1 MDMSSFECIVKKIA
15 LAGRWK
21 SGRKIL
27 FPFDYIHKN
36 SKTKKQNEKIHIH
49 KKDRIQQKT
58 GICILFPWPWN
69 VLHLTHTYSQLLSI
83 YGWSSSF
90 SQLVLDDTS
99 RATIRMRESVGEWL
113 RGSRGKSWDYHHIIV
128 EKFCIAGQ
136 RNIIAMIEFQIFIQ
150 NKTFDLLSL
159 QKSSLKTI
167 SERMGAFSK
176 AWIKQI
182 TFSILLE
189 ALYSFCFLKHWIG
202 IP

>member
-1 MDMSSFECIVKKIA
+1 MDMCSFECIVKKIA

-21 SGRKIL
+21 SGKKIS
-27 FPFDYIHKN
+27 FPFDDTRIQERRNRMKKYTY
-36 SKTKKQNEKIHIH
+36 TKKIEFNRKQ
-49 KKDRIQQKT
+49 
-58 GICILFPWPWN
+58 GFAYYFPGLGN

-128 EKFCIAGQ
+128 EKFCMARQ
-136 RNIIAMIEFQIFIQ
+136 RNIISMIEFQISIQ

-159 QKSSLKTI
+159 QKKQ
-167 SERMGAFSK
+167 SER
-176 AWIKQI
+176 I
-182 TFSILLE
+182 
-189 ALYSFCFLKHWIG
+189 
-202 IP
+202 